1 MHIYSI
7 KYASLVLICLAA
19 SLSVQAQSQ
28 APTAQAMETFSPYTP
43 AQIQQ
48 FNQQSISPAE
58 GPFGPVDPNVRQV
71 QKPRF
76 DSQYFSLP
84 VGEQEAQAI
93 ETESAQPYEPIPAT
107 IRF

>member
-1 MHIYSI
+1 MNMKSL
-7 KYASLVLICLAA
+7 KLLVLSFSCMA
-19 SLSVQAQSQ
+19 LSVSVLAQNQSST
-28 APTAQAMETFSPYTP
+28 PSGSETFSPYTP

-58 GPFGPVDPNVRQV
+58 GPFGPVDPSARQT

-76 DSQYFSLP
+76 DSQYFSAP
-84 VGEQEAQAI
+84 VGEQEAEAI